1 MRRLPLVVEQGL
13 ASIRLAKTR
22 LAHTLSQ
29 RVGIENITCHRGCT
43 HCCHYPVTVSLW
55 EGISLY
61 RALQREG
68 LWRAQLKANLEHHA
82 GLTFGTAPEVWLM
95 AGIACPL
102 LDGALCSVYA
112 SRPFRCR
119 STVSTRDPDLCR
131 PVHFGRETF
140 EDVARESME
149 FDGLERRASRASRDH
164 VRGLDEHVPLSVA
177 VLIGYQLVEEQI
189 ELDEI
194 ALTLLRMLNRS
205 S

>member
-1 MRRLPLVVEQGL
+1 M
-13 ASIRLAKTR
+13 RLAKTR
-22 LAHTLSQ
+22 LADSLLQ
-29 RVGIENITCHRGCT
+29 RVGIENITCHKGCT
-43 HCCHYPVTVSLW
+43 HCCYYPVTISLW

-61 RALQREG
+61 RVLQREG
-68 LWRAQLKANLEHHA
+68 LWRAQLKTGLEHHA

-102 LDGALCSVYA
+102 LDGALCSVYG

-119 STVSTRDPDLCR
+119 STVSTRDPELCR
-131 PVHFGRETF
+131 SVYFGRGTF
-140 EDVARESME
+140 EDTAHESAE
-149 FDGLERRASRASRDH
+149 FDRLEHRASRASRDH
-164 VRGLDEHVPLSVA
+164 VRGLEEHVPLSVA